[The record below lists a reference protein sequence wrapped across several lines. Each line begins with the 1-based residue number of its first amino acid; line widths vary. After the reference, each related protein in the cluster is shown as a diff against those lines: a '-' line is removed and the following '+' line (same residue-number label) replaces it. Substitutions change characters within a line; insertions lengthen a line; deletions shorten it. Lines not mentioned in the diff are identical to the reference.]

1 MGVSTLL
8 MKALRVFVYV
18 SIGVDLTDCV
28 FDFRMVHQLAQHDA
42 TRKQAA
48 WLGVCTTI
56 ALALEL
62 VKHKLRQRMENDTV
76 VAKYDRERTVRN
88 RTQLTE
94 EQKRIT
100 DFYPTAYDAENTQ
113 VSFDMHE
120 DRHRANY
127 IICIGCLELTI
138 FYVEDAT
145 TLFVWWQTGVYNNAD
160 RLAQANLATTIISSA
175 VALLALVYG
184 LFKVYNISGG
194 SCLPSTLFFS
204 VALFTGAGCLIF
216 WAWFALAVIGKGDE
230 YNCIGEC
237 AVSTESLYNTT
248 NNSLIFLHGEAE
260 AEEQDGS
267 EFFNNSNISN
277 SNSSTGGAG
286 LNKAVVGM
294 YVVGWIVAVLGGGV
308 VTLSTFADGTV
319 DF

>member
-160 RLAQANLATTIISSA
+160 RLAQANLASQWRPQSSA
-175 VALLALVYG
+175 QRLPCWRLCMGYSRYTTSPVGRVFPALSFFLSRSLLAPAASS
-184 LFKVYNISGG
+184 SGRG
-194 SCLPSTLFFS
+194 LPSLS
-204 VALFTGAGCLIF
+204 SEKAM
-216 WAWFALAVIGKGDE
+216 
-230 YNCIGEC
+230 
-237 AVSTESLYNTT
+237 NTT
-248 NNSLIFLHGEAE
+248 ALVSVRSAPNRSTTQQTIHSFSCMGKPKPR
-260 AEEQDGS
+260 S
-267 EFFNNSNISN
+267 KTVRS
-277 SNSSTGGAG
+277 SSTTATS
-286 LNKAVVGM
+286 AT
-294 YVVGWIVAVLGGGV
+294 ATAARGV
-308 VTLSTFADGTV
+308 RG
-319 DF
+319 